1 MPTTFS
7 QANRPLAA
15 TTPLGPDVLLLT
27 AFAGEEGVSRLF
39 AFELEMVAEKRTTV
53 AFDKL
58 LGQSIGV
65 AVVGADGAK
74 RHFNGLCHRVS
85 QGHSDGRFTSYRLF
99 LAPKAWLLTR
109 NARSRVFQALSVPD
123 ILKKVLTGFPVEWK
137 LTGTYEPRDYCVQYR
152 ETDFEFASRLMEDE
166 GIFYF
171 FKHADGSHTMV
182 VGDAPTAHPDVAG
195 DKNVKFEHAAGGVR
209 DDERVLAWQK
219 AQEMRSGK
227 FTLRDHHL
235 EMPDNNFEASQP
247 IADSV
252 QIGTVTHKTKVGGNE
267 NLEIYDYP
275 GGYAGRFDGIDKSGG
290 AQASQLS
297 KISGDATRTVKLRM
311 QEEASPGIVV
321 TGESNCTRFT
331 AGQRF
336 TLADHDSGKGDYVL
350 TSVRHRIAARSEFA
364 TVGGGG
370 EKFEP
375 YSNEFTC
382 IPAAHPFRPERT
394 TPRAVVQGCQT
405 ALVVGPSG
413 EEIFTDKY
421 GRVRVQFPWDRE
433 GKKDG
438 ASTCWVRVGTH
449 WAGKQWGAI
458 HIPRI
463 GQEVIVDF
471 LEGDPDQP
479 IVVGSVYNAE
489 QMPPYAL
496 PDNKTQSGLK
506 SRSSPQGAAENFNEL
521 RFEDKKDA
529 EEIYFHAEKD
539 FNRVVE
545 NNDTLKVGSDKAAD
559 GSQTIEIWKDRTET
573 VKEGN
578 ETVTIEKGNRTV
590 TVAKGDEL
598 LEVSK
603 GSRTVNVSEGDELL
617 DVSKGKRTVTVGEGD
632 DLHQVK
638 KGKRTV
644 LVDTGD
650 DVHTIAK
657 GARTVEVSTGNDTL
671 KVAKGN
677 RTIEVSLGND
687 ELTIKA
693 GNQTTK
699 LDAGKCGIEAMQG
712 IELKVAGNS
721 IKIDPSGI
729 TIKGIMVKIEADAM
743 FSAKGAMAEVKGD
756 AMLTVKGA
764 ITMIG

>member
-1 MPTTFS
+1 
-7 QANRPLAA
+7 
-15 TTPLGPDVLLLT
+15 
-27 AFAGEEGVSRLF
+27 
-39 AFELEMVAEKRTTV
+39 
-53 AFDKL
+53 
-58 LGQSIGV
+58 
-65 AVVGADGAK
+65 
-74 RHFNGLCHRVS
+74 
-85 QGHSDGRFTSYRLF
+85 
-99 LAPKAWLLTR
+99 
-109 NARSRVFQALSVPD
+109 
-123 ILKKVLTGFPVEWK
+123 
-137 LTGTYEPRDYCVQYR
+137 
-152 ETDFEFASRLMEDE
+152 
-166 GIFYF
+166 
-171 FKHADGSHTMV
+171 
-182 VGDAPTAHPDVAG
+182 
-195 DKNVKFEHAAGGVR
+195 
-209 DDERVLAWQK
+209 
-219 AQEMRSGK
+219 
-227 FTLRDHHL
+227 
-235 EMPDNNFEASQP
+235 
-247 IADSV
+247 
-252 QIGTVTHKTKVGGNE
+252 
-267 NLEIYDYP
+267 
-275 GGYAGRFDGIDKSGG
+275 
-290 AQASQLS
+290 
-297 KISGDATRTVKLRM
+297 
-311 QEEASPGIVV
+311 
-321 TGESNCTRFT
+321 
-331 AGQRF
+331 
-336 TLADHDSGKGDYVL
+336 
-350 TSVRHRIAARSEFA
+350 
-364 TVGGGG
+364 
-370 EKFEP
+370 
-375 YSNEFTC
+375 
-382 IPAAHPFRPERT
+382 
-394 TPRAVVQGCQT
+394 
-405 ALVVGPSG
+405 
-413 EEIFTDKY
+413 
-421 GRVRVQFPWDRE
+421 
-433 GKKDG
+433 
-438 ASTCWVRVGTH
+438 
-449 WAGKQWGAI
+449 
-458 HIPRI
+458 
-463 GQEVIVDF
+463 VIVDF

-617 DVSKGKRTVTVGEGD
+617 DV
-632 DLHQVK
+632 K